1 MDTNQKTRNAPK
13 RSAGT
18 SKKKKKAPGL
28 LGLFGGKNQK
38 KKASAAKNA
47 TKPSQHKQM
56 TPEEAARRREAA
68 ARRRAEAQAA
78 EKAREAQNRQT
89 AAVTD
94 NSIPE
99 MVFKPTA
106 EQPSRVRT
114 PEESKRSEIQR
125 RSAKRTKERQE
136 EAKRSE
142 KRPTVT
148 YTDPAPF
155 NYRKLLLQLGIV
167 VAVVL
172 AIVIGMSV
180 FFRVEHVVVYGNDAY
195 SAWTIQEASGIENG
209 QNLLTFG
216 ATRAC
221 GKIRTALPYVD
232 TVRIGIKLPDTV
244 NIYIE
249 EFDVLYAVRSGEGEW
264 WLMTSGGKITE
275 KIDSGRANS
284 YTKVLGVEVES
295 PTVGNQAK
303 AVEEFVPVSQETNP
317 EDATGETEPIYTVT
331 GADRLKAA
339 LMILDALELNDIVG
353 EAASI
358 NVQSLN
364 SLELM
369 YGTRYQVKLG
379 TSADMENK
387 ISQMKAA
394 ITQLNEY
401 QTGILDCSFTTWTDQ
416 VGFTPNE

>member
-1 MDTNQKTRNAPK
+1 MDTNQKTRPAQQ

-18 SKKKKKAPGL
+18 AKKKKKSQGL
-28 LGLFGGKNQK
+28 LGLFGGQGKK
-38 KKASAAKNA
+38 KKAAAAKNA
-47 TKPSQHKQM
+47 RKPGQSRQM
-56 TPEEAARRREAA
+56 SPEEAARRREAA
-68 ARRRAEAQAA
+68 ARRKAEARAAQQAQA
-78 EKAREAQNRQT
+78 GQG
-89 AAVTD
+89 VTVSD
-94 NSIPE
+94 DTIPE
-99 MVFKPTA
+99 MVFKPSTQ
-106 EQPSRVRT
+106 EPVRVRT
-114 PEESKRSEIQR
+114 PEQAKRSEIQR

-172 AIVIGMSV
+172 AVVIGMSV

-221 GKIRTALPYVD
+221 GKIRTNLPYVD

-244 NIYIE
+244 NIYVE
-249 EFDVLYAVRSGEGEW
+249 EFDVLYAVQSGEGEW

-275 KIDSGRANS
+275 MIDSGRANS
-284 YTKVLGVEVES
+284 YTKVLGVELES
-295 PTVGNQAK
+295 PMAGNQAK
-303 AVEEFVPVSQETNP
+303 AVEELIPVTPETNA
-317 EDATGETEPIYTVT
+317 EGETGETEAIYTVT

-339 LMILDALELNDIVG
+339 LLILDALELNDIVG

-364 SLELM
+364 SLELL

-379 TSADMENK
+379 TSDDMENK
-387 ISQMKAA
+387 ITQMKAA

-401 QTGILDCSFTTWTDQ
+401 QTGILDCSFTTWTDK
-416 VGFTPNE
+416 VGFTPYE

>member
-1 MDTNQKTRNAPK
+1 MDTNEKTRTTQK

-18 SKKKKKAPGL
+18 TKKKKKSPGL
-28 LGLFGGKNQK
+28 MGLFAGRDNNK
-38 KKASAAKNA
+38 KKPSAGKKVAR
-47 TKPSQHKQM
+47 PKQPRQM
-56 TPEEAARRREAA
+56 SPEEAAYRREVA

-78 EKAREAQNRQT
+78 QEKQARQQ
-89 AAVTD
+89 AAVAE

-99 MVFKPTA
+99 MVFNPTA
-106 EQPSRVRT
+106 EETPRVRT
-114 PEESKRSEIQR
+114 PEE
-125 RSAKRTKERQE
+125 AKRR
-136 EAKRSE
+136 E
-142 KRPTVT
+142 KRPAVT

-167 VAVVL
+167 AAVVL
-172 AIVIGMSV
+172 AIVIGLSV

-249 EFDVLYAVRSGEGEW
+249 EFDVLYAIQSGEGEW
-264 WLMTSGGKITE
+264 WLMTSGGKMTE
-275 KIDSGRANS
+275 KIDSGRANN

-295 PTVGNQAK
+295 PMVGNQAK
-303 AVEEFVPVSQETNP
+303 AVEELIPVTQETTA
-317 EDATGETEPIYTVT
+317 EGETEETEAIYTVT

-339 LMILDALELNDIVG
+339 LLILDALELNDIVG

-364 SLELM
+364 NLELM

-379 TSADMENK
+379 TSGDMENK

-401 QTGILDCSFTTWTDQ
+401 QTGILDCSFTTWPDQ